1 MSRGLTRSLILRR
14 KRRRDGSERPAGESG
29 AGRRRVSAAA
39 LVALSVAACSGGA
52 APPSGPPAGA
62 GPAEAG
68 PPTPTAQLRV
78 RFGGI
83 ADTIEVRAVEVLPL
97 RAAALIAPDGTA
109 TPASYIAVDPNPRI
123 ATGQWG
129 LSHRWDESVA
139 RDGALAALAL
149 GNAQAG
155 AALYSRQQL
164 LAVASTADIPLP
176 DPVAYRR
183 DWQNYRVRLTFGTP
197 PGEVETLAVAAP
209 APPPPAPP
217 GSEPRRR

>member
-1 MSRGLTRSLILRR
+1 MVREAEGGR
-14 KRRRDGSERPAGESG
+14 AGRIAAVLLAFVAGGCG
-29 AGRRRVSAAA
+29 AG
-39 LVALSVAACSGGA
+39 GA
-52 APPSGPPAGA
+52 PPPAGA
-62 GPAEAG
+62 PTGAGRAEAG

-83 ADTIEVRAVEVLPL
+83 VDTIEVRAVELLPL

-123 ATGQWG
+123 ATGQWA
-129 LSHRWDESVA
+129 LSHRWDEPAA

-176 DPVAYRR
+176 DAVAYRR

-197 PGEVETLAVAAP
+197 PGEVETRTLAAP
-209 APPPPAPP
+209 APPPPP
-217 GSEPRRR
+217 GSEPGRR